1 MSSESQTPRPAS
13 PQAVTLVLN
22 PNARKLKLDAVDVDH
37 FKQLL
42 PPDSEVHVTHS
53 LDELD
58 ELMSNWAHGERT
70 LCFYGGDGSISRGL
84 TSLIRH
90 HGEDFELPPV
100 LPVRAGTINMLCN
113 HTGKRE
119 SAERTLEHWGDQNG
133 VDPTTHR
140 IIEIPT
146 LKIEIEGRESEGAR
160 YGFVFA
166 WGVGHRVLKEYYS
179 RNDRPNAIDAAVVA
193 TQAFLQA
200 IKPFNEDLPLFKKE
214 RLQMRI
220 DHGSGAGEPISDPMH
235 TLTVGTIS
243 RMSLGMRPLPG
254 GEIQPGGFN
263 FSANGMPLYKVA
275 AYVPALLFGF
285 GDQSELDFGPQL
297 VCGKQVKSL
306 ECILPDG
313 FTLDGEMIHL
323 EQPSRVRL
331 SAGPVVRFW
340 TRKAST
346 TPF

>member
-1 MSSESQTPRPAS
+1 
-13 PQAVTLVLN
+13 
-22 PNARKLKLDAVDVDH
+22 VDVDH

-42 PPDSEVHVTHS
+42 PPDSEVHLTRS

-70 LCFYGGDGSISRGL
+70 LCFYGGDGSISRGI
-84 TSLIRH
+84 TSLIRQ

-119 SAERTLEHWGDQNG
+119 SAERTLEHFGEQNSID
-133 VDPTTHR
+133 VTTHR
-140 IIEIPT
+140 IVEIPT
-146 LKIEIEGRESEGAR
+146 LKIEIEGQETEGAR

-200 IKPFNEDLPLFKKE
+200 IKPFNDDLPLFRKE
-214 RLQMRI
+214 RIQMRI
-220 DHGSGAGEPISDPMH
+220 NGSEPISDPMH

-285 GDQSELDFGPQL
+285 GDQSELDFGAQL
-297 VCGKQVKSL
+297 VCGKQVQSL
-306 ECILPDG
+306 ECILSEG
-313 FTLDGEMIHL
+313 FTLDGEMIDIA
-323 EQPSRVRL
+323 QPSRVTL

-340 TRKAST
+340 TRKKSA
-346 TPF
+346 PAF